1 MWNLQPWLEK
11 GQWRIE
17 VNCGHLIWNTGGWNL
32 CEFIV
37 ILSNYYNFF
46 FFFLRP
52 ESSTSLVM
60 DNSQSSN
67 KDTSSIRFHS
77 ITQTYF
83 IVPAKERASQ
93 TDEVVKEVGIC
104 KDDLDSELVHMRTHT
119 HTHAK
124 CKYIP
129 PRKCRLRTRLRTWP
143 LS

>member
-46 FFFLRP
+46 FFWGLKAQLP
-52 ESSTSLVM
+52 LWWTIHKVIT
-60 DNSQSSN
+60 
-67 KDTSSIRFHS
+67 KITSSIRFHS

-119 HTHAK
+119 NTHPK